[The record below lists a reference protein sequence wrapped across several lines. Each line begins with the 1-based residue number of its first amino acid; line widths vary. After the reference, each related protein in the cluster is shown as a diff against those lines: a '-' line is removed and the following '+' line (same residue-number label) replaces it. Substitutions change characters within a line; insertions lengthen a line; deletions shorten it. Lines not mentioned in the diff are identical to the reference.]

1 MSSYESTNGRWV
13 WSQDHSPPMGGY
25 GPLPVP
31 APPPHLVYQAP
42 PPQGGWPGTRGRG
55 QRGGPPGDGR
65 GQNVVTRVKAQVGV
79 ARPGQVLET
88 ARFAAATLA
97 NRSPSLYGQFLAGLT
112 GQGGEP
118 VKAPPNE
125 GKVAQSLIVA
135 DRKAKW
141 QELCA
146 EDQDVQFWQRCQKDV
161 KARAGTNVAV
171 DDLVAED
178 DAVDIRLYL
187 KGKKRREELLAQV
200 GLAREGSQLVPVRGK
215 GDDSDSQVGSHE
227 PASRE
232 AKQDP
237 KDAREGELQQ
247 IISALGAITARLD
260 RLETVRSQSLGSSQ
274 SSGSGGS
281 GGDRRAPSPPVKT

>member
-1 MSSYESTNGRWV
+1 MSSYEPSSGRWV
-13 WSQDHSPPMGGY
+13 WSQDQNPPMGGF
-25 GPLPVP
+25 GPLPVL
-31 APPPHLVYQAP
+31 APPPQLVYQAP

-97 NRSPSLYGQFLAGLT
+97 QRSPSLYGQFLAGLAI
-112 GQGGEP
+112 QGGEP
-118 VKAPPNE
+118 VRAPPNE

-146 EDQDVQFWQRCQKDV
+146 ADPDVQYWQRCQKDA
-161 KARAGTNVAV
+161 KAKAGANAAV

-178 DAVDIRLYL
+178 DTVEIRLYL
-187 KGKKRREELLAQV
+187 RGKKRREELLASV
-200 GLAREGSQLVPVRGK
+200 GLAREGSQLVPLQGK

-227 PASRE
+227 PTRRE
-232 AKQDP
+232 AKSDP
-237 KDAREGELQQ
+237 GVAREGELQQ

-260 RLETVRSQSLGSSQ
+260 RLETAKSHPGSSL
-274 SSGSGGS
+274 SSGTGGS
-281 GGDRRAPSPPVKT
+281 EESRRAPSPPTRS